1 MMLRL
6 GVLLLLILVL
16 PVSAA
21 RSQTIKLGTLVPEGS
36 PWHRVLSQMGDEW
49 AQVSDGRVT
58 LRIYAGGVAG
68 DDADMVRKIRI
79 GQLQAAALTGQGL
92 SHIASEVFALQMP
105 MMFASDAEL
114 NYVRRRYSPRLESIL
129 EKKGFKLLFWGDG
142 GWVRFFA
149 KSPVIGPGDLKPLK
163 LFLWSQN
170 SSYIEA
176 WREAGFHPISMA
188 ATDIHA
194 ALLSGLIDAF
204 TTTPMGALS
213 FQWFTLAPHMT
224 DIKWAPLIGALVVH
238 LDTWRRIPEGTRER
252 IMERAAVAE
261 KRMNTELKNL
271 DERAIEAMLKHGLV
285 RHSIPEDVAKQWER
299 AVRAGYPRIIGSLVP
314 ASAVADVERLRAE
327 YRSGPLGRK

>member
-1 MMLRL
+1 MKLRL
-6 GVLLLLILVL
+6 CILLLLVL
-16 PVSAA
+16 ALPAGAA

-36 PWHRVLSQMGDEW
+36 PWHRILSQMGDEW

-79 GQLQAAALTGQGL
+79 GQLQAAALTGSGL
-92 SHIASEVFALQMP
+92 SDIASETFALQMP
-105 MMFASDAEL
+105 MMFASDDEL
-114 NYVRRRYSPRLESIL
+114 NYVRRRYSPHLESIL

-142 GWVRFFA
+142 GWVRFFT
-149 KSPVIGPGDLKPLK
+149 KSPVIGPNDLKPLK

-176 WREAGFHPISMA
+176 WREAGFHPVPMA

-213 FQWFTLAPHMT
+213 FQWFALAPHMT
-224 DIKWAPLIGALVVH
+224 DIKWAPLVGALVVH
-238 LDTWRRIPEGTRER
+238 LETWRRIPEGVRER
-252 IMERAAVAE
+252 VMERTAVAE
-261 KRMNTELKNL
+261 KRMRAELKDL
-271 DERAIEAMLKHGLV
+271 DARAIDAMLKHGLV
-285 RHSIPEDVAKQWER
+285 RHSISEEITREWER
-299 AVRAGYPRIIGSLVP
+299 DVRAGYPKIIGTLVP
-314 ASAVADVERLRAE
+314 AAAVAEVEKLRAE
-327 YRSGPLGRK
+327 YRSTRPGRK